1 MKMGQFTHLIT
12 YHTRTSNLML
22 GREKNGKKTKP
33 KKKQAGK
40 KNKKKQALLK
50 ASARRLRQSFQ
61 VMTH

>member
-1 MKMGQFTHLIT
+1 MP
-12 YHTRTSNLML
+12 

-50 ASARRLRQSFQ
+50 ASTRRLRQSFQ
-61 VMTH
+61 VMIH